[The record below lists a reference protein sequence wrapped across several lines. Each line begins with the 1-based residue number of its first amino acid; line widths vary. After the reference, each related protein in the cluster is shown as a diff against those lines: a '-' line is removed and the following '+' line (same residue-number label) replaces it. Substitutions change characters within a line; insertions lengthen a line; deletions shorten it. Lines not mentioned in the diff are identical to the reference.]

1 MPEIFRNHNLA
12 SLGRSRSN
20 MPVNEVTLP
29 RWAQN
34 EHDFVRI
41 HREMLESKHVAYTI
55 RFWIDML
62 FGVR

>member
-1 MPEIFRNHNLA
+1 
-12 SLGRSRSN
+12 

>member
-1 MPEIFRNHNLA
+1 
-12 SLGRSRSN
+12 

-41 HREMLESKHVAYTI
+41 HREMLESKHVTYTI